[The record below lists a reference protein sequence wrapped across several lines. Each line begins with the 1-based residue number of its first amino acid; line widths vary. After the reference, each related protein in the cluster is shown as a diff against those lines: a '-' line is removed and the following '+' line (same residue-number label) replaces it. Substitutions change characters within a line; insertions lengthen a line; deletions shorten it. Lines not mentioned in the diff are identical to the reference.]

1 MALQWKGQLWSLRLI
16 VFYEFLH
23 DWVPRIP
30 SLDVLHTQARFHSA
44 EWSGKNIQ
52 MLFFFP
58 HPSALIM
65 SWTKRTK
72 DVFTS
77 TLTKAGK
84 TEFLLQRFS
93 CSMIQHTEEQ
103 HHLLFC
109 SVYGPKWSWEN
120 GAKNSKGLNSYSYFS
135 KYVSFGVWFFL
146 LNIKFRLTS
155 NIY

>member
-1 MALQWKGQLWSLRLI
+1 MSSYMTESQGFPPWMSSTHKQDFTVQSDLVRTYKC
-16 VFYEFLH
+16 F
-23 DWVPRIP
+23 
-30 SLDVLHTQARFHSA
+30 
-44 EWSGKNIQ
+44 
-52 MLFFFP
+52 FFFP

-109 SVYGPKWSWEN
+109 SVYGPKWSWES

-146 LNIKFRLTS
+146 LNIKLRLTN